1 MIIHRLSRNYLDDD
15 FRLMAIHTTMKDYRL
30 VYFLNKILKIK
41 LSKDSKKKA
50 FVGAETNADFSYY
63 HWCDE
68 SSRINWNCIANKAFT
83 ETKMKETSLFEAT
96 TFVNYL
102 IDNQRKV
109 DFFLKIN
116 PEGRFNEKE
125 IIKKIA
131 TIPDISAIYK
141 IDIDTLSS
149 KHKLIFQ
156 EC

>member
-1 MIIHRLSRNYLDDD
+1 
-15 FRLMAIHTTMKDYRL
+15 
-30 VYFLNKILKIK
+30 
-41 LSKDSKKKA
+41 
-50 FVGAETNADFSYY
+50 
-63 HWCDE
+63 
-68 SSRINWNCIANKAFT
+68 
-83 ETKMKETSLFEAT
+83 MKETSLFEAT

>member
-1 MIIHRLSRNYLDDD
+1 MIVHRLSRDFLDDD

-30 VYFLNKILKIK
+30 VYFLNKILKIR
-41 LSKDSKKKA
+41 LSKESKKKT
-50 FVGAETNADFSYY
+50 FVGVDGNADFSYY
-63 HWCDE
+63 HWYDE
-68 SSRINWNCIANKAFT
+68 SSKINWNCIANRSVT
-83 ETKMKETSLFEAT
+83 ETKMKVTSLFEST

-102 IDNQRKV
+102 IDNQRKI

-116 PEGRFNEKE
+116 PEGRFDEKE

-131 TIPDISAIYK
+131 AIPDISAIYK
-141 IDIDTLSS
+141 IDTDTLSS